1 MTATAA
7 PVDRP
12 PATDDV
18 YDEVAPYYSSYRRW
32 WTALVGGGVERRL
45 RRALR
50 AALRPGIGVLD
61 AGGGTGAIARAV
73 LQAEPTARVTLLD
86 RSEGML
92 DEARGLR
99 VRRMRGDIAALPF
112 RDGSFDVVT
121 AAWVL
126 ETLPDPARAVRELLR
141 VLAPDGQLLAVFSAR
156 PLSTLVALLWR
167 PVERVISADFAGRFL
182 RPGDVPFHRCAASHR
197 NRPRLAPAGY
207 IALGRCCLEALAVAD
222 QWGSPSSPRA
232 RPR

>member
-1 MTATAA
+1 MTATIA
-7 PVDRP
+7 PVDGP
-12 PATDDV
+12 PTTDDV

-32 WTALVGGGVERRL
+32 WIALAGGAAERRL
-45 RRALR
+45 QHALR
-50 AALRPGIGVLD
+50 RSLRPGMSVLD
-61 AGGGTGAIARAV
+61 AGGGTGTITRAV

-86 RSEGML
+86 QSEGML
-92 DEARGLR
+92 AEARPLR
-99 VRRMRGDIAALPF
+99 ARRMRGDIAALPF
-112 RDGSFDVVT
+112 RDGSFDLVT

-167 PVERVISADFAGRFL
+167 PVERVISAGFAGRFL
-182 RPGDVPFHRCAASHR
+182 RPGDVPFHRCSASHR

-207 IALGRCCLEALAVAD
+207 IALGRCCLEALAAAD
-222 QWGSPSSPRA
+222 Q
-232 RPR
+232 